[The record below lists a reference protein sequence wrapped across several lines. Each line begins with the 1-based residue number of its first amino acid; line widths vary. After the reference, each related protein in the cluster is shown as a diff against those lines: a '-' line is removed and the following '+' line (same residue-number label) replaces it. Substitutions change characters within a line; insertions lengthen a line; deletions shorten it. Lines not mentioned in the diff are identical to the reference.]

1 MVTFDSG
8 YMCYIF
14 SYEIEW
20 IFPSHSKVSNLVFEE
35 FNGIPG
41 KNAFY
46 ASPKLT
52 QRIATELNAPLTFQY
67 VKGRIVD
74 IQAATGVSDTIV
86 NIVRGILGFL
96 QVTVKTTQ
104 KVYELEEV
112 LCHFNFNI
120 KYDVHFV
127 KNVNHHVLG

>member
-1 MVTFDSG
+1 MAD
-8 YMCYIF
+8 MNF
-14 SYEIEW
+14 S
-20 IFPSHSKVSNLVFEE
+20 PQLHLQLLVDTAAL
-35 FNGIPG
+35 P
-41 KNAFY
+41 AFRRQCSACT
-46 ASPKLT
+46 ASPALALP
-52 QRIATELNAPLTFQY
+52 QSAP
-67 VKGRIVD
+67 KD